1 MTSALR
7 ALGAIIV
14 ASAGH
19 PAAPQ
24 VDSIPVL
31 TFGQSMIPL
40 TGPWRF
46 HTGDDSTWSRAS
58 YDDASWETVSLV
70 PAPGAHDSDVGL
82 TGYVEGWTSRGHA
95 GYSGFAWYRLRVAVT
110 GVEDSLAIAGPA
122 LVDDAYQLY
131 VNGRLLG
138 GVGTFRSGT
147 PITYNTTPQVFRI
160 PASSGRSV
168 LLIAI
173 RTWMAPGTIG
183 TAPEVGGVHIAPVLG
198 MTDPVQAHYRVEWI
212 ELVRG
217 YFLEL
222 LQAAAFL
229 VLAVGALG
237 LARLSQVPRP
247 CLWIAAGLSTTAV
260 MRAVL
265 ALAAW
270 TTWLSAPA
278 FDLLERAFVIPSM
291 ISAWCLAWWWWSDGR
306 NLRWVPKTVAAAM
319 LIYAGVE
326 LFAPTRLHALA
337 EGARL
342 ALAVA
347 YAVTVWTCAQ
357 ASRRGRWLM
366 VASAIL
372 IGVGLFAS
380 ELSALHLPG
389 IWFPY
394 GTGVSRTQFAY
405 AGADVTLALL
415 FWRMLAPQ
423 RIPG

>member
-1 MTSALR
+1 MTPALPALR
-7 ALGAIIV
+7 AIIAV
-14 ASAGH
+14 LAGH
-19 PAAPQ
+19 LTAPH
-24 VDSIPVL
+24 VDTVPVVIL
-31 TFGQSMIPL
+31 GQSIVPL

-46 HTGDDSTWSRAS
+46 RTG
-58 YDDASWETVSLV
+58 DDASWSRTSFDDSSWETISLA

-95 GYSGFAWYRLRVAVT
+95 GYSGFAWYRLRVTVT
-110 GVEDSLAIAGPA
+110 GRDDSLAIAGPA

-138 GVGTFRSGT
+138 GVGRFSSGT
-147 PITYNTTPQVFRI
+147 PTTYSTTPRIFRI
-160 PASSGRSV
+160 PASTGRSALV
-168 LLIAI
+168 IAI
-173 RTWMAPGTIG
+173 RTWMAPETIG
-183 TAPEVGGVHIAPVLG
+183 SAPGVGGVHIAPALG
-198 MTDPVQAHYRVEWI
+198 MPDAVEAHYQREWT

-237 LARLSQVPRP
+237 LARLSGVPRQY
-247 CLWIAAGLSTTAV
+247 LWIAAGLSATAV

-278 FDLLERAFVIPSM
+278 FDLLERAFVIPGM
-291 ISAWCLAWWWWSDGR
+291 IAAWCLAWWWWGDGR
-306 NLRWVPKTVAAAM
+306 AMRWVPKTVATAT

-326 LFAPTRLHALA
+326 LFAQTRLHALA

-342 ALAVA
+342 LLAVT
-347 YAVTVWTCAQ
+347 YVVTVWACAR
-357 ASRRGRWLM
+357 APHRGRWLM
-366 VASAIL
+366 VASAVL
-372 IGVGLFAS
+372 IGIGLFAS

-423 RIPG
+423 RITA